1 MEKVPNRTYATDEEV
16 EEALS
21 NLSDEDFLRLE
32 LLAESLV
39 SYSEIVSPEKLWKET
54 VESALTLSR
63 KWPTDV
69 KFVIFFF
76 NAMRSIA
83 DGYRKKQTRMFRLFD
98 NDDLNPDSG
107 SPEEQLLESEHE
119 KFVQARYQEI
129 WELFSDDDMAEAI
142 LLGREDN
149 MSPKEIQENFEISE
163 TQYAST
169 LRRMRRKISK
179 KYPQGWQIC

>member
-1 MEKVPNRTYATDEEV
+1 MEKIPNRIFATDEEV
-16 EEALS
+16 ENALS
-21 NLSDEDFLRLE
+21 NLSDDDLLRLD
-32 LLAESLV
+32 LGANSLV

-54 VESALTLSR
+54 VESVLTKSR

-69 KFVIFFF
+69 EFVVFLL

-83 DGYRKKQTRMFRLFD
+83 DGYRKKQSRMFRLLD
-98 NDDLNPDSG
+98 NEDLNSDSS
-107 SPEEQLLESEHE
+107 SPEELLLDAEHE
-119 KFVQARYQEI
+119 KFVQVRYQEI
-129 WELFSDDDMAEAI
+129 WELFSGDDMAEAI

-149 MSPKEIQENFEISE
+149 WSPKEIQENFEISE

-179 KYPQGWQIC
+179 KYPQGWQTC